1 MAIRN
6 INLKQGL
13 KSSIVLGWRIETN
26 WANLLIVFLV
36 KCSKPLAVA
45 LMLSAMYSIAS
56 GPNAE
61 IYDLAWV
68 ITGVCIWGFIQSAT
82 ELFAFSVVGE
92 REWFRN
98 IKNIITAPTPLVV
111 YLLGRTS
118 LWLPVGF
125 LNLLLIL
132 LLGNSYLNLGLNFSD
147 IKLLELSLTLFF
159 GFISVISLGLLVAGI
174 TLITPRFSEGTAFGV
189 TGILYLLSGA
199 IIKIDLLPN
208 LLQYISNILPFT
220 HWIEI
225 IRYTLFV
232 YFREESLPISE
243 FIYTS
248 FFFCI
253 FSSLVYKFCLYH
265 ARKVGKID
273 LATMY

>member
-13 KSSIVLGWRIETN
+13 KSSILLGWRIETN
-26 WANLLIVFLV
+26 WANIFIVFMV

-45 LMLSAMYSIAS
+45 LMLSAMYSITS

-61 IYDLAWV
+61 ISDLAWV

-111 YLLGRTS
+111 YLLGRTI
-118 LWLPVGF
+118 LWVPVGF
-125 LNLLLIL
+125 INLLVIL
-132 LLGNSYLNLGLNFSD
+132 LLGNSFLNLGLNFDD
-147 IKLLELSLTLFF
+147 IKLPQLVIALIF

-208 LLQYISNILPFT
+208 SLQYISNSLPFT

-225 IRYTLFV
+225 IRYTMFV
-232 YFREESLPISE
+232 YFRQEELPMTE
-243 FIYTS
+243 FMYTS

-253 FSSLVYKFCLYH
+253 FSTLVFKFCLYH
-265 ARKVGKID
+265 ARKMGKID
-273 LATMY
+273 SATMY

>member
-61 IYDLAWV
+61 IQDLAWV

-125 LNLLLIL
+125 LNLLLISDAL
-132 LLGNSYLNLGLNFSD
+132 SNTEYNSSRLISFIC
-147 IKLLELSLTLFF
+147 IKSFL
-159 GFISVISLGLLVAGI
+159 VIFDLPSQFCFRYAKHI
-174 TLITPRFSEGTAFGV
+174 P
-189 TGILYLLSGA
+189 IL
-199 IIKIDLLPN
+199 
-208 LLQYISNILPFT
+208 
-220 HWIEI
+220 
-225 IRYTLFV
+225 
-232 YFREESLPISE
+232 
-243 FIYTS
+243 
-248 FFFCI
+248 
-253 FSSLVYKFCLYH
+253 
-265 ARKVGKID
+265 
-273 LATMY
+273 